1 MIVERQRSD
10 AVHDLVEEILG
21 MDLLHDLPVDPI
33 AHAKESI
40 AVDPVDGG

>member
-1 MIVERQRSD
+1 
-10 AVHDLVEEILG
+10 

-40 AVDPVDGG
+40 AVDPLNGG